1 MLRMSEPNASYV
13 SGKDLCPVPSLFHR
27 GMVFKMEELGEEVGW

>member
-1 MLRMSEPNASYV
+1 MSEPNASYV
-13 SGKDLCPVPSLFHR
+13 SGKDLYPVPLLFHR